1 MNDVVLSPRTNAIIL
16 QTARSTEGTVSATD
30 RHFLKGGQ
38 RMFNRRGRFE
48 INFVRIL
55 FSF

>member
-16 QTARSTEGTVSATD
+16 QTARSTEGIVSATD

-55 FSF
+55 LTF